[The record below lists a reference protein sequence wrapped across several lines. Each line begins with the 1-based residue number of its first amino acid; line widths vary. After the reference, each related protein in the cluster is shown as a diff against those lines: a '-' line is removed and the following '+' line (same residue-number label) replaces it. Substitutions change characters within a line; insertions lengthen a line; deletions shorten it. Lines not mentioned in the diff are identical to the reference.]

1 MGKGG
6 FGQGL
11 RVKLILQRHSD
22 PSKHREPQHPQTRAG
37 VMVLLLNQGAQENPE
52 MGVPVKGSIR
62 GLWILETVRGKPFCV
77 NNTLLSQELQDF

>member
-22 PSKHREPQHPQTRAG
+22 PPKHREPQHPQTRAR
-37 VMVLLLNQGAQENPE
+37 VMFLLMNQGAQEYPE

-62 GLWILETVRGKPFCV
+62 GLWILENARRKPFCI